1 MKEHKVRPKNLSGT
15 KIETAPPSSVL
26 DVGGATGRRRRGLRL
41 YAIMLSPFF
50 LSFTSVLSFNRS
62 VSILTIA
69 FVITAGSPRR
79 QPVAVSR
86 NAWLLPYGSGFTGP
100 NYLWGVPQSID
111 PVRCRSESLKSQ
123 SSCSCSITSSA
134 ELTRDCGGRVSLGEV
149 SPRGSCNLLPLT
161 NHNTPESSAASS
173 TLSRLFSSDSECCS
187 VRRRPSL
194 SNHEMGFTK
203 FYLDLA
209 NPTWLTGPHLL
220 LLVSQPITK
229 WGVASFFSE
238 KRTILPS
245 ASSLRN
251 VFPPNTKWSCVSL
264 SITVLSSCGAVRLG
278 PEDATDVVST
288 ILRGADWILT
298 SQCKVTKSQ
307 VSGVAVILALMHSS
321 LASSSLSIYLRG
333 LSTFILYALVFIILR
348 VCLNSS
354 LICSSNV

>member
-1 MKEHKVRPKNLSGT
+1 M
-15 KIETAPPSSVL
+15 
-26 DVGGATGRRRRGLRL
+26 
-41 YAIMLSPFF
+41 
-50 LSFTSVLSFNRS
+50 RS
-62 VSILTIA
+62 T
-69 FVITAGSPRR
+69 
-79 QPVAVSR
+79 
-86 NAWLLPYGSGFTGP
+86 
-100 NYLWGVPQSID
+100 D
-111 PVRCRSESLKSQ
+111 PVHCQPESLKLQ
-123 SSCSCSITSSA
+123 SSCSCSISSPA
-134 ELTRDCGGRVSLGEV
+134 ELTRDYGGRVSLGEV
-149 SPRGSCNLLPLT
+149 SLRGSCNLPPLT

-173 TLSRLFSSDSECCS
+173 TLGHLVSSDSECCS

-194 SNHEMGFTK
+194 SNHEMGFTG
-203 FYLDLA
+203 FYLDLE

-220 LLVSQPITK
+220 LLVSQPTTK
-229 WGVASFFSE
+229 WGGLVSLINFLKIFGGFTVLFIETDLHSMFHSSCEKSLFLDHLLVDSPGSFSSSLASFFSE

-298 SQCKVTKSQ
+298 SQYKVTKSQ
-307 VSGVAVILALMHSS
+307 VSGFAVILALTHSS

-333 LSTFILYALVFIILR
+333 LSTFNLYALVFVIVR